1 MVYISKLYLCV
12 YQTRPSWV
20 LDVQCALVVETPLS
34 LLQRHKLSS
43 MVPNSAF
50 LVHIDSC
57 RPTRGQIEP
66 PGKRRCFFIYF
77 LLSVFTRKIKLQ
89 KQSAKLANIDVCGPE
104 LHIWKEDKCNFS
116 AGHCVFIVSPV
127 SHIASFFRKIPY
139 ESPILGQLLDL
150 IALTKFLN
158 VLLVIGFESGLKKID
173 FSWRYQ
179 VEKLSQYWWLVQ
191 YLGTVN

>member
-1 MVYISKLYLCV
+1 MFPRYNFWIWEVAQQWRIYISRLYLCV

-66 PGKRRCFFIYF
+66 PGKRWFFYLF
-77 LLSVFTRKIKLQ
+77 PPSLFSREKIKLQ
-89 KQSAKLANIDVCGPE
+89 KQSAKLANIDLLMLRIAHLKRRQVQFFCRAPCIYCMSGKPYC
-104 LHIWKEDKCNFS
+104 LIFQKNTVRVTDIGTTSRPNSSHQIFKCPISHRIRIW
-116 AGHCVFIVSPV
+116 
-127 SHIASFFRKIPY
+127 
-139 ESPILGQLLDL
+139 
-150 IALTKFLN
+150 
-158 VLLVIGFESGLKKID
+158 
-173 FSWRYQ
+173 
-179 VEKLSQYWWLVQ
+179 SQKDWF
-191 YLGTVN
+191 